1 MPFAGSGVAAPIMA
15 ARQGMKDIAF
25 SQVTDQAKP
34 VLQFVKGALTGQG
47 SGLQAPTTQSNAG
60 PMQGAVTQAQQ
71 AAGQAMTIGQSEFW
85 APGATTGAVGG
96 GLGAVGQTVAQT
108 LAGGGPGGGPG
119 NGGGGAAGSAM
130 QAAQSLMGGGGPL
143 GSVAA
148 AAGSSLGLG
157 GAGQAS
163 AGQASIGQAIA
174 GPGTLGSSGLAGA
187 GSVMDA
193 VLPEVTPGQR
203 PTAPQFTALPQIPSI
218 SRLQGVAAQLGA
230 MASSM
235 AQAALGKV
243 ESKVAGLVPGL
254 GGSDLGA
261 AMTSQPVSQFQGPGP
276 AASYRADS

>member
-1 MPFAGSGVAAPIMA
+1 MA
-15 ARQGMKDIAF
+15 AKQGMKDIAF

-47 SGLQAPTTQSNAG
+47 SGLQAPMTQSNAG

-96 GLGAVGQTVAQT
+96 GLGAMGQTVAQT
-108 LAGGGPGGGPG
+108 L
-119 NGGGGAAGSAM
+119 
-130 QAAQSLMGGGGPL
+130 MGGGGSP

-157 GAGQAS
+157 GSGQAS
-163 AGQASIGQAIA
+163 AESGTTGGSTPG
-174 GPGTLGSSGLAGA
+174 GGTLGSGLAGA
-187 GSVMDA
+187 GSMIDS
-193 VLPEVTPGQR
+193 VLPEVTPGQK

-218 SRLQGVAAQLGA
+218 SRLQGVAAQLGS

-235 AQAALGKV
+235 AQAAVGKV
-243 ESKVAGLVPGL
+243 ESKAAGLVPGGLVPGL
-254 GGSDLGA
+254 GGGDIEA
-261 AMTSQPVSQFQGPGP
+261 AMTSQPASQFQGQGPG
-276 AASYRADS
+276 ASYQAES